1 VKVVRHVLLVKN
13 SFREVKQLVHPQ
25 AILPIRLNGN
35 VVPKDVMGNV
45 LSFIV
50 LYLGLFF
57 AGTLVMAA
65 LGLDLMSAF
74 GAALSCIGNIG
85 PAFGTMGP
93 TENYAHVPALGKW
106 VLSFLM
112 VAGRLEIYTILIL
125 LAPTFWRR

>member
-1 VKVVRHVLLVKN
+1 
-13 SFREVKQLVHPQ
+13 
-25 AILPIRLNGN
+25 
-35 VVPKDVMGNV
+35 
-45 LSFIV
+45 
-50 LYLGLFF
+50 
-57 AGTLVMAA
+57 
-65 LGLDLMSAF
+65 MSAF